1 MKTLLKENEI
11 EIYSTENEE
20 KSCVVER
27 WNGTMKQ
34 KMFKYFTA
42 NDTNKYYDVLDEL
55 VNVYN
60 NTKHSSIKMTPV
72 EASNKENESTVYEN
86 LYGVSDAQ
94 ESDSESK
101 KNVAYKPKFAVGD
114 RVRITKKKGTFEKGY
129 TNRWTREIFVISEVL
144 KTNPITY
151 KIVDLK
157 DENIIGSFYEQE
169 LQKTIF

>member
-1 MKTLLKENEI
+1 MKALLKEKEI
-11 EIYSTENEE
+11 DIYSTENEE

-42 NDTNKYYDVLDEL
+42 NNTNKYYDVLDEL

-72 EASNKENESTVYEN
+72 EASNQENERIVYEN
-86 LYGVSDAQ
+86 LYKF
-94 ESDSESK
+94 ESLLKPKS
-101 KNVAYKPKFAVGD
+101 KPKFKIGN

-129 TNRWTREIFVISEVL
+129 TNRWTTEIFVISEVL
-144 KTNPITY
+144 NTIPVTY
-151 KIVDLK
+151 KIVDLNG
-157 DENIIGSFYEQE
+157 EEIIGSFYEQE
-169 LQKTIF
+169 LQKTKF